1 MLTTHPAL
9 YKGFEVHALVFRR
22 KSEGGTKR
30 TEGYDA
36 AVRLCRAGGA
46 SDSRVFKLDCETTF
60 ADFGIAK
67 RTATQYA
74 EDIID
79 GKVDGFSVTDL

>member
-1 MLTTHPAL
+1 MQTSHPAL

-22 KSEGGTKR
+22 KTDAQARR

-36 AVRLCRAGGA
+36 AVRLCRAGSA
-46 SDSRVFKLDCETTF
+46 SDSRVFKLDREATF

-79 GKVDGFSVTDL
+79 GKIDGSSVADL